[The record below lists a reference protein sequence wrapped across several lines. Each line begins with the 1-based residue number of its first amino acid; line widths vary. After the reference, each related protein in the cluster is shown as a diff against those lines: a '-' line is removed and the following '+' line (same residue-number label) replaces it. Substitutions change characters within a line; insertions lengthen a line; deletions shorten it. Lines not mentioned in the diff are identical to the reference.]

1 MKFSDVIGNSYAIN
15 RIRQMIDTDTLPHAL
30 LLHGLPGVP
39 KLALARAA
47 VQYLHCTN
55 RSNGEPCGCCPA
67 CLQHQSFNHAD
78 TYFSFPIVKS
88 GENPTSSDFM
98 SEWKN
103 FLSENEKQI

>member
-47 VQYLHCTN
+47 V
-55 RSNGEPCGCCPA
+55 
-67 CLQHQSFNHAD
+67 
-78 TYFSFPIVKS
+78 
-88 GENPTSSDFM
+88 
-98 SEWKN
+98 
-103 FLSENEKQI
+103 